1 MDFTA
6 DVTGYFLNKV
16 QQGGE
21 IRNQEN
27 NRQTGALQSAYVFH
41 SIIMQ
46 IT

>member
-16 QQGGE
+16 QQGGGNKKS
-21 IRNQEN
+21 RKQ
-27 NRQTGALQSAYVFH
+27 QTGALQSAYVFH